1 MSSPRTQPP
10 GLEALAQAVARY
22 QAQLAQET
30 RQKRTTRELAV
41 KAGKA
46 TAPVV
51 ISITAAVALSQLIG
65 SIWSTSTSM
74 GDRVAARAIERVE
87 HHNDSSSAHK
97 TELDKLRAEAAYC
110 RASLER
116 IELQLL
122 TPNAPLAEPIEPRR
136 TRRRR

>member
-1 MSSPRTQPP
+1 MSPPRTDPP
-10 GLEALAQAVARY
+10 GLDALAQAVARY
-22 QAQLAQET
+22 QAQLAQEK

-122 TPNAPLAEPIEPRR
+122 APDAPLVPDPRR